1 MKTCPNCK
9 AQLEDDVVFC
19 NECGTKVD
27 SAPAQAE
34 ETASSDASSTSN
46 AAPAGNSILE
56 NAAQTTKNSN
66 IGIIAVAVAALVLI
80 VILIALLGGGGG
92 AKGAIKSYF
101 AALEKGD
108 TDKLIGVQVPKA
120 GLEDYVDDMYDVDY
134 KDYVKAYDAFYKAMW
149 SGLKKEGKVKLD
161 YEIKKVENVKKLDDL
176 KKDAKS
182 LGISDLDDV
191 QDLLDDYMDDYGVD
205 ADKVKEAYIAEI
217 KYTLEAD
224 GEKILKGDGL
234 CLIYKYSGK
243 YYVIGDLPEAY
254 DIIDEIVYDDDL
266 ADKFED
272 MLSDTKEIVEDD
284 YEDELSDLSWLYY
297 YVD

>member
-34 ETASSDASSTSN
+34 PASSDATSN

-66 IGIIAVAVAALVLI
+66 IGIIAVAAAALVLI
-80 VILIALLGGGGG
+80 VILVALLGGGGG

-108 TDKLIGVQVPKA
+108 TDKLITAMVPKA
-120 GLEDYVDDMYDVDY
+120 GLEDYIDDMYDADY
-134 KDYVKAYDAFYKAMW
+134 KDYVKAYDAFYKVMW

-161 YEIKKVENVKKLDDL
+161 YEIKTIESVKKLDKL
-176 KKDAKS
+176 KKDAKNI
-182 LGISDLDDV
+182 GISDLDDV
-191 QDLLDDYMDDYGVD
+191 QDLLDDWMDDYGVD
-205 ADKVKEAYIAEI
+205 ADKVKEAYVAEV

-224 GEKILKGDGL
+224 GEKILKDDGI

-243 YYVIGDLPEAY
+243 YYVLGDLPTAD
-254 DIIDEIVYDDDL
+254 DIISEIVYDDDL
-266 ADKFED
+266 LDKFED
-272 MLSDTKEIVEDD
+272 MLLDAKDLVEDD
-284 YEDELSDLSWLYY
+284 YEDELSSLSWYFY